1 MHFTQLIRSA
11 TAWARTT
18 PPLPMPNIED
28 RLPQNAPGRFYVDSS
43 CIDCDLCRGN
53 APEFFRRD
61 DEIGYSIVFRQPVT
75 EAEIQ
80 LCVEA
85 LESCPTESIGQCIP

>member
-1 MHFTQLIRSA
+1 MGADNPALS
-11 TAWARTT
+11 
-18 PPLPMPNIED
+18 MPNLED
-28 RLPQNAPGRFYVDSS
+28 RLPQNVPGCFYVDSS

-53 APEFFRRD
+53 APDFFRRD
-61 DEIGYSIVFRQPVT
+61 DDIGYSIVFRQPVR

-85 LESCPTESIGQCIP
+85 LESCPTESIGQSIQ